1 MRSLDWSLYKA
12 YNSISRLNIKVILII
27 DPMILMDF
35 MIQTLN
41 ELFIISF
48 KIGNS
53 VDHSPFAEKRK
64 YLIYLLAKANRQS
77 INSLDI

>member
-1 MRSLDWSLYKA
+1 
-12 YNSISRLNIKVILII
+12 
-27 DPMILMDF
+27 MILMDF

-48 KIGNS
+48 KIENS
-53 VDHSPFAEKRK
+53 VDHSPFSEERK
-64 YLIYLLAKANRQS
+64 YLIYLLAKAKRHS